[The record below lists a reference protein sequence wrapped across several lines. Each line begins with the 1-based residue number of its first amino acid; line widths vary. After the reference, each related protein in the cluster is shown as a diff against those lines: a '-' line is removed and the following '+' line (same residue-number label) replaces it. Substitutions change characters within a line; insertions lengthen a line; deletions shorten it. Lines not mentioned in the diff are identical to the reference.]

1 MSLPPLNGPEIDRQ
15 APSDSDSDSHS
26 EAPPQYD
33 GPVAPPTPR
42 RIPNLGH
49 ALLFV
54 SFAGLLLFLFELV
67 LLVRGIA
74 PATKHAGVVTVPHP
88 RLQLAVEA
96 AAYLVTLLASWLFFP
111 LLWKRSFLDGVRWHW
126 ATARRQAAKLI
137 ALGLLLGG
145 AMQLV
150 TYFIT
155 PPKTLPIDE
164 FFLTSSSAWITTFF
178 GILVAPVFEEI
189 CFRGFLLPA
198 FAIAYDWLSLPRT
211 PEARLRWQTTT
222 TLTPISLIFSAVLT
236 SILFAAM
243 HAEQIAHIWAAL
255 LALFTISL
263 LLTYVRVKTQSVAA
277 SAMVHAAYNGF
288 VFLTV
293 LIGTGGYRH
302 LDRMTH

>member
-15 APSDSDSDSHS
+15 APSDSHSDSHS

-33 GPVAPPTPR
+33 GPVAPPAPR

-54 SFAGLLLFLFELV
+54 SFAGLLLFVFELV
-67 LLVRGIA
+67 LLVRGVA
-74 PATKHAGVVTVPHP
+74 PATKHVGVVTVPYP

-111 LLWKRSFLDGVRWHW
+111 LLWKRSFLDGIRWHW
-126 ATARRQAAKLI
+126 ATARHQAAKLI

-211 PEARLRWQTTT
+211 PEARLRWHSTT
-222 TLTPISLIFSAVLT
+222 TLTPISLVFSAVLT
-236 SILFAAM
+236 SVLFAMM
-243 HAEQIAHIWAAL
+243 HFQEYAHLWTMML
-255 LALFTISL
+255 VLFTVSL
-263 LLTYVRVKTQSVAA
+263 VLTFVRVKTQSVAA
-277 SAMVHAAYNGF
+277 SAMVHAAYNLF
-288 VFLTV
+288 DILL
-293 LIGTGGYRH
+293 LIIATGGYRH

>member
-1 MSLPPLNGPEIDRQ
+1 MSLPPLNGPELDRP
-15 APSDSDSDSHS
+15 ADSLSDS
-26 EAPPQYD
+26 EAAPPY
-33 GPVAPPTPR
+33 GEPAAPPPTPR
-42 RIPNLGH
+42 RVPNLGH

-54 SFAGLLLFLFELV
+54 GFAGLLLMV
-67 LLVRGIA
+67 LQVVLMVLGEA
-74 PATKHAGVVTVPHP
+74 PPTKNAGVITVPHP
-88 RLQLAVEA
+88 QLQLAVEA
-96 AAYLVTLLASWLFFP
+96 AAYLVTLMLSWLLFP
-111 LLWKRSFLDGVRWHW
+111 LLWKRNFLDGIRWHW

-137 ALGLLLGG
+137 ALGLVLGG

-155 PPKTLPIDE
+155 PPKALPIDE
-164 FFLTSSSAWITTFF
+164 FFLTSSSAWITTLF
-178 GILVAPVFEEI
+178 GVLVAPVFEEI

-198 FAIAYDWLSLPRT
+198 FATAYDWVSLPRT

-222 TLTPISLIFSAVLT
+222 NLTPISLIFSAVLT

-263 LLTYVRVKTQSVAA
+263 LLTYVRVRTQSVAA
-277 SAMVHAAYNGF
+277 SAMVHAAYNSF

-293 LIGTGGYRH
+293 LIATGGYRH